1 MDGKDDFINEYIKE
15 TQQDYTNLY
24 IKELKRRFPHIEI
37 ASTVPLEI
45 VTSLPDEEE
54 EVKLYLHNSYKEYV
68 GAPERLN
75 EIMERYMK
83 PLDDIYTQNNDFVV
97 TVDNIFPII
106 RNKKYLSQLE
116 ALSKKAVYEPYN
128 SELFIFYVID
138 KGHSTQSLSLSNFES
153 LEISIDKLREVAV
166 ANLLHNIKIEAVS
179 NGNLTYLSVDD
190 YYESSLIL
198 VEDIWTKENFSVQGD
213 IVIAIPSYGTL
224 FVTGSEYTKGLEIL
238 DKNIQEVFKQNMH
251 LISDKKFVFRNEKF
265 EVFL

>member
-24 IKELKRRFPHIEI
+24 IKELKRRFPYIEI

-45 VTSLPDEEE
+45 VTSLPDEE
-54 EVKLYLHNSYKEYV
+54 LYLHNSYKEYV

-97 TVDNIFPII
+97 TVDNILPII
-106 RNKKYLSQLE
+106 RNKKYLNQIE

-138 KGHSTQSLSLSNFES
+138 KGHSTQSLSLSDFES
-153 LEISIDKLREVAV
+153 LEISIDKLREIAV

-198 VEDIWTKENFSVQGD
+198 VEDIWTKENFSAQGD

-251 LISDKKFVFRNEKF
+251 LISDKKFVFRNGKF
-265 EVFL
+265 EVFS